1 LKFGGTATK
10 AYPHHTPAGKAIYQ
24 ILGVF
29 AEFERAII
37 IERVKSGLARARSQG
52 KRLGRR
58 PVSTDVVERIRGQL
72 ATGTGILKYTA
83 KPSASAPE
91 WCIG

>member
-10 AYPHHTPAGKAIYQ
+10 AYPHHTPAGKAMYQ

-37 IERVKSGLARARSQG
+37 IERVKSGLARARSLG
-52 KRLGRR
+52 KRLR
-58 PVSTDVVERIRGQL
+58 
-72 ATGTGILKYTA
+72 
-83 KPSASAPE
+83 
-91 WCIG
+91 